1 MKKFFFGLAL
11 MATIGLGGL
20 VIESASAQNT
30 NSSTTMSPG
39 MGSNRNMSMRRRHG
53 RRHRRVHYRRHR
65 RHSMTNK
72 NANM

>member
-1 MKKFFFGLAL
+1 MKRFFFALAL

-30 NSSTTMSPG
+30 NSSTTMERHDN
-39 MGSNRNMSMRRRHG
+39 MGRHG
-53 RRHRRVHYRRHR
+53 RRHRRGHHRRHR
-65 RHSMTNK
+65 RHRMMNK

>member
-1 MKKFFFGLAL
+1 MKRFFFALAL

-30 NSSTTMSPG
+30 NSSTTMERHDNMG
-39 MGSNRNMSMRRRHG
+39 MHG
-53 RRHRRVHYRRHR
+53 RRHRRGHHRRHR
-65 RHSMTNK
+65 RHRMMNK